1 MDVHPAA
8 LDAAPPAPH
17 SAGSRRAALLLGQ
30 PTLREYLDFVRED
43 VVGGEAADPR
53 ASCDEWRA
61 ANDYYGELERA
72 EAGLAD
78 GAGCHDLDPSFVPLA
93 ERVMDDPAIRRS
105 FDTLPARVALVEL
118 DRLVVYQ
125 TRVDQDF
132 VEALQARL
140 GPEPDARALV
150 RFCLPLP
157 GRDTSV
163 PPPLVRRIGPR
174 RYSFTSESTDLRFHD
189 AVLLDPARLG
199 DRPGDHGGDGPVGGA
214 LGLVVGFGSNLLNV
228 VRSDGDGRMLL
239 NNGYHRACALRA
251 LGVTHAPCVVQTV
264 TRRDELALT
273 VPSRVADT
281 AAFYFKSARPPLL
294 KDFFDPRIRKV
305 VPVRRVKHVVELCF
319 EVTEYDVED

>member
-8 LDAAPPAPH
+8 LDAAPARAAPMAH
-17 SAGSRRAALLLGQ
+17 GADARRTALLLGQ

-43 VVGGEAADPR
+43 VLGGETADQR
-53 ASCDEWRA
+53 ALCDEWRA
-61 ANDYYGELERA
+61 ANDYYGELERD

-78 GAGCHDLDPSFVPLA
+78 GAGCHDLDPAFVPFA
-93 ERVMDDPAIRRS
+93 QRVMDDPAIRRS
-105 FDTLPARVALVEL
+105 FDTLPTRVALVEL

-140 GPEPDARALV
+140 GPEPDAQALV

-157 GRDTSV
+157 GRDRDA
-163 PPPLVRRIGPR
+163 PPLRVRKIGSR
-174 RYSFTSESTDLRFHD
+174 RYSFTSASSDVRFHD

-199 DRPGDHGGDGPVGGA
+199 EHDGGGPVGGA
-214 LGLVVGFGSNLLNV
+214 LGLLVGFGSNLLNV

-273 VPSRVADT
+273 APSRVIET
-281 AAFYFKSARPPLL
+281 PAFYFKSARPPLL

-305 VPVRRVKHVVELCF
+305 VPVRRVKHVIELSF
-319 EVTEYDVED
+319 EVKEYDVED